1 MAECGTVV
9 VKACVGRYEF
19 LKGDE
24 DREVCTRWT
33 KEKGRTAQGVVVD
46 SVYEAFYARVILN
59 KTTEENSVGGE
70 LTTTSWDQFLEGL
83 AEWKTKVQRGWSGL
97 VCLRGGCRSACGS
110 MWENLGSWDTGTG
123 IACDKPV
130 CWERTGK

>member
-1 MAECGTVV
+1 MV

-97 VCLRGGCRSACGS
+97 VCRRGAGARVGVCGRT
-110 MWENLGSWDTGTG
+110 WGVG
-123 IACDKPV
+123 IRAQ
-130 CWERTGK
+130 E